1 MNSQQLID
9 KLVFRRTLKTREVIE
24 AFKKIDRISF
34 VPQNLKSEAYGD
46 YPLPIGDGQTI
57 SQPTTVA
64 FMLEALGVKKGNK
77 ILEIGAGSG
86 WVTALLAGL
95 VGENGF
101 VYAYEINQRVGQF
114 GLSNLSKTG
123 YQNYS
128 YKIEDAKECWQKN
141 APYDRIIS
149 GAAFSE
155 IPKELGSLIK
165 KDGII
170 VVPTQG
176 MDIQKITKISEM
188 KFEKEVYPGFVFVPL
203 K

>member
-1 MNSQQLID
+1 MTKEDLIK
-9 KLVFRRTLKTREVIE
+9 KLETEGILKSPKVRRVLKKV
-24 AFKKIDRISF
+24 DRIGF

-64 FMLEALGVKKGNK
+64 FMLEALEVKKGNK

-86 WVTALLAGL
+86 WVTALLAEL
-95 VGENGF
+95 VGESGF
-101 VYAYEINQRVGQF
+101 VYAYEINQRVGKF
-114 GLSNLSKTG
+114 GLSNLLKTD

-141 APYDRIIS
+141 ALYDRIIS
-149 GAAFSE
+149 GAAFLE
-155 IPKELGSLIK
+155 IPEELASLIK

-170 VVPTQG
+170 VVPTQS
-176 MDIQKITKISEM
+176 MDIQKITKISGI
-188 KFEKEVYPGFVFVPL
+188 KFEREIYPGFVFVPL